1 MMQEDLAALKSF
13 HGHLGPYLV
22 AGVRMGRHALK
33 RLQATRHFGLEADVW
48 CPDGPPSSCLL
59 DGIQFAT
66 GCTLGKGNIRHHV
79 DEEIRA
85 LFRNKQ
91 TNAVI
96 MLSFVPEA
104 LQAGMAELEASDD
117 EAGAQ
122 YVYDLEEQQ
131 LLEELPGD

>member
-1 MMQEDLAALKSF
+1 MQSDLAALKTF

-33 RLQATRHFGLEADVW
+33 RLQATRYFGLEADVW

-59 DGIQFAT
+59 DGLQFAT

-85 LFRNKQ
+85 LFRNRH
-91 TNAVI
+91 TNEVV
-96 MLSFVPEA
+96 LLTFRPEA
-104 LQAGMAELEASDD
+104 LQAGMAELQRAND

-122 YVYDLEEQQ
+122 YVYDLPEEE
-131 LLEELPGD
+131 LLEELKGD